1 MENDRVQYIPGKTHC
16 QRTRTSS
23 RYPFLAIKTIWFLVV
38 LSVHIQ
44 CLLHIMKWWEA
55 MKVIGA
61 FREITTNFLSR
72 KKQQQ
77 QNIAVR
83 ASVPSIDLI
92 YLFYLNEYRCATV
105 TNINWFTIFLVYKW
119 WECEGVISCLSLVC
133 SLIKHFHLVHYPAF
147 VKHVIA

>member
-1 MENDRVQYIPGKTHC
+1 
-16 QRTRTSS
+16 
-23 RYPFLAIKTIWFLVV
+23 
-38 LSVHIQ
+38 
-44 CLLHIMKWWEA
+44 

-105 TNINWFTIFLVYKW
+105 TNIN
-119 WECEGVISCLSLVC
+119 
-133 SLIKHFHLVHYPAF
+133 
-147 VKHVIA
+147 